1 MNIGEKIKAI
11 RKEKKITQT
20 ALAGQRITRNM
31 LSSIERGTANPS
43 LETLEYIAKK
53 LDTPLAYFFTDSNSL
68 FFFEKEKNIRRIR
81 DALAAKSYKHC
92 IEICQRLSGCD
103 DEIAYILSI
112 CYFELA
118 RKEMLNGA
126 FATAEKHFAA
136 FDDCSARTKYD
147 LRSYEN
153 AKKMFMCIINNIQA
167 PLLEFD
173 ADSFYAVNDVV
184 TDFEFYKYLTHDYAY
199 PFKDQTYAKHARAKS
214 EIKSRAY
221 REAIATLLEIEND
234 KTPKNYNVYVM
245 FGVYSDLEQC
255 YKLLFDFENAY
266 RYASKKLSLLEGLK
280 T

>member
-1 MNIGEKIKAI
+1 MNIGEKIKTI
-11 RKEKKITQT
+11 RKEKKMTQSS
-20 ALAGQRITRNM
+20 LAGQRITRNM

-53 LDTPLAYFFTDSNSL
+53 LDTPLAYFFSDSNSL

-81 DALAAKSYKHC
+81 DALTAKSYKHC
-92 IEICQRLSGCD
+92 IEICERLSSCD

-112 CYFELA
+112 CYFEIGK
-118 RKEMLNGA
+118 KELLNGS
-126 FATAEKHFAA
+126 FSTAEKHFTA
-136 FDDCSARTKYD
+136 FDNYSARTRYD
-147 LRSYEN
+147 LRSYVN
-153 AKKMFMCIINNIQA
+153 SKKMFSCIIQNIQA

-173 ADSFYAVNDVV
+173 SDSFYIANDDL
-184 TDFEFYKYLTHDYAY
+184 TNFEFYKYFIHDYDY
-199 PFKDQTYAKHARAKS
+199 QFRDQTYAKHARAKQ
-214 EIKSRAY
+214 EINNRAY

-234 KTPKNYNVYVM
+234 KDPKNYNVYVM

-266 RYASKKLSLLEGLK
+266 RYASKKLSLLEGFK